1 MTLILRIFSQ
11 LRFPIP
17 SPVLCLELLSTSPL
31 PQQNA
36 SSHNPHISRFQL
48 RVLLLIECS
57 VIVKRVQAEMILVQ
71 I

>member
-11 LRFPIP
+11 LRFPIT
-17 SPVLCLELLSTSPL
+17 SLVLCLELLSTSPL